1 MSAVKKIAE
10 STSVIL
16 LGKIAGKFLGLITTI
31 LLARYLS
38 VELFGQYSLALEF
51 IGLLLFLNDFGV
63 SLVLPRELTQKE
75 KQSEELIGNSLGLK
89 LFLGIFS
96 VIASIF
102 IANLA
107 GYQTDTLLILYIFSL
122 TLFTGSVSSVFSSI
136 FQAKL
141 KMVYVV
147 LVEFVQRLIFLAL
160 VFYAISINAPLA
172 LIIVFSVFSTVVSV
186 ILNYYFARGVTKI
199 SIKLDFQKWVQII
212 KIGAPLGLSLLFLAI
227 YNRIDVLMLS
237 LMVNLD
243 AVGRYSAAYRLTW
256 ALAIIPDALAF
267 TLFPIMSGFYKKSE
281 EALKK
286 THALAFRYLTIIFV
300 PIAFGTTILSER
312 ILFHIYGA
320 DYLNEGIVLTLIALM
335 WGALLIFLNLISSN
349 MLNSIHRQNFLVNV
363 TANLLL
369 IPRYS
374 FFGAAIATLFT
385 EIVTFILFYVL
396 VKKFLYTISL
406 KEFIKPAMASLTMVL
421 VLISVQW
428 LSLFILIPLGALVY
442 FAAFFLLKGFTEED
456 KAILKKVQ
464 QKN

>member
-1 MSAVKKIAE
+1 
-10 STSVIL
+10 
-16 LGKIAGKFLGLITTI
+16 
-31 LLARYLS
+31 
-38 VELFGQYSLALEF
+38 
-51 IGLLLFLNDFGV
+51 
-63 SLVLPRELTQKE
+63 
-75 KQSEELIGNSLGLK
+75 LGLK

-349 MLNSIHRQNFLVNV
+349 MLNSIHRQNYVVGAILAGVLVNV

>member
-1 MSAVKKIAE
+1 
-10 STSVIL
+10 
-16 LGKIAGKFLGLITTI
+16 
-31 LLARYLS
+31 
-38 VELFGQYSLALEF
+38 
-51 IGLLLFLNDFGV
+51 
-63 SLVLPRELTQKE
+63 
-75 KQSEELIGNSLGLK
+75 
-89 LFLGIFS
+89 
-96 VIASIF
+96 
-102 IANLA
+102 
-107 GYQTDTLLILYIFSL
+107 
-122 TLFTGSVSSVFSSI
+122 
-136 FQAKL
+136 
-141 KMVYVV
+141 
-147 LVEFVQRLIFLAL
+147 
-160 VFYAISINAPLA
+160 
-172 LIIVFSVFSTVVSV
+172 
-186 ILNYYFARGVTKI
+186 
-199 SIKLDFQKWVQII
+199 
-212 KIGAPLGLSLLFLAI
+212 
-227 YNRIDVLMLS
+227 
-237 LMVNLD
+237 
-243 AVGRYSAAYRLTW
+243 
-256 ALAIIPDALAF
+256 
-267 TLFPIMSGFYKKSE
+267 MSGFYKKSE

-349 MLNSIHRQNFLVNV
+349 MLNSIHRQNYVVGAILAGVLVNV